1 MGSEICQ
8 DRLVRH
14 MKTDEWVSLGT
25 QDTSQRGG
33 EGWGEPYGFRHRREG
48 SKQFTLCPTRRNV
61 GRIMQSCREKKFLN
75 KSGRF

>member
-1 MGSEICQ
+1 MASEICQ

-33 EGWGEPYGFRHRREG
+33 EPYGFRHRREG
-48 SKQFTLCPTRRNV
+48 SKQFTLCPNTPK
-61 GRIMQSCREKKFLN
+61 CRPNNAKLPRKKIPEQICQILT
-75 KSGRF
+75 

>member
-1 MGSEICQ
+1 MASEICQ

-33 EGWGEPYGFRHRREG
+33 EGERGGGNHMVSATGGRGPNNLRLPHTPKCRPHN
-48 SKQFTLCPTRRNV
+48 SKLPN
-61 GRIMQSCREKKFLN
+61 KK
-75 KSGRF
+75 KS